1 MDIKPRLQRLIAKPV
16 MMSMSDTQ
24 QTSAEQQAIWWQARL
39 SSDLL
44 GDRQRREF
52 DAWLAECPEHADAW
66 QAISS
71 FWTGLDSLTL
81 EDISGEAGQVLEFGP
96 VKTGRAR
103 RSLFKPGLALA
114 ASLLLTLTFAYQQLD
129 FYLADYRSATGL
141 QEQIDLADGS
151 SILLNTASAV
161 SVDFSDNQRLITL
174 HRGEAFFKVAA
185 DKKRPFVVKTEAGEV
200 RALGTAFD
208 VKQQDQEVGVTVFE
222 HAVKIT
228 TAGGQTKERL
238 AEAEQLLFSRD
249 SFKAA
254 NHVNPQRAAAWHQQ
268 RMVFQDKPLAEVVA
282 ELDRYRPG
290 KIMILDD
297 TIKNLPITGVFGIAD
312 TDVALQSIEQS
323 LAVKVR
329 KVTDHLVL
337 LSTK

>member
-1 MDIKPRLQRLIAKPV
+1 
-16 MMSMSDTQ
+16 MMSMPDTQ
-24 QTSAEQQAIWWQARL
+24 ELSTEQQAIWWQARL

-44 GDRQRREF
+44 GDGQRREF
-52 DAWLAECPEHADAW
+52 DAWLAECPEHAAAW
-66 QAISS
+66 QAINS

-81 EDISGEAGQVLEFGP
+81 EDISDEAGGQVPEFP
-96 VKTGRAR
+96 PAKSGRSP
-103 RSLFKPGLALA
+103 RSLFRPGLALA
-114 ASLLLTLTFAYQQLD
+114 ASLLLTLSFAYQQFDL
-129 FYLADYRSATGL
+129 YLADYRSATGL
-141 QEQIDLADGS
+141 QRQIDLADGS

-161 SVDFSDNQRLITL
+161 SADFSAEKRLITL
-174 HRGEAFFKVAA
+174 HSGEAFFKVAA
-185 DKKRPFVVKTEAGEV
+185 DRDRPFVVKTEAGEV

-208 VKQQDQEVGVTVFE
+208 VRRQDDDVSVTVFE

-228 TAGGQTKERL
+228 TAGGEIKERL
-238 AEAEQLLFSRD
+238 SEAEQLLFSRD
-249 SFKAA
+249 RVNAVS
-254 NHVNPQRAAAWHQQ
+254 HVNPQRAAAWHQQ

-290 KIMILDD
+290 KIIILDD
-297 TIKNLPITGVFGIAD
+297 AIKNLPITGVFGIAD

-337 LSTK
+337 LSAK